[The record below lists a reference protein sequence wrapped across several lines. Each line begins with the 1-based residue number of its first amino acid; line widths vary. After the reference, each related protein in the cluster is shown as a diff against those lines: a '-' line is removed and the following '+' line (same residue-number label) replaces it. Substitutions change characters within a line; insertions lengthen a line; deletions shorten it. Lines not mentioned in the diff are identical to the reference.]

1 MASTGSKGI
10 RIMNTKTVKEYA
22 ILWMHSQNK
31 TTQEIAESL
40 ELPKAYVTKTINVHK
55 TQTETSENDVI
66 TGVTK
71 TSKDFMIN
79 KTFGKNASGVTIMTK
94 EASEHNDSSR
104 SKRVSQ
110 EQAGHDCIFRPNN

>member
-1 MASTGSKGI
+1 
-10 RIMNTKTVKEYA
+10 MNTKTVKEYA

-31 TTQEIAESL
+31 TTTEIAESL
-40 ELPKAYVTKTINVHK
+40 ELPKAYITKTINIHK
-55 TQTETSENDVI
+55 KQTENTENDAVA
-66 TGVTK
+66 GVPK

-110 EQAGHDCIFRPNN
+110 QNVGHDCIFRPNH